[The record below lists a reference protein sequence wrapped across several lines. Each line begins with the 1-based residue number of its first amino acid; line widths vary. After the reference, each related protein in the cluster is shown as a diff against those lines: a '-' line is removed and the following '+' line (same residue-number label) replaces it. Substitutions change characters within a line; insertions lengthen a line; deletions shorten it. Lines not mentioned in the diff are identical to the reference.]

1 MSTKEATTKALNK
14 YYESNKKIGVNVST
28 DIYELIE
35 NYCKQMNISK
45 RELIE
50 KAVTNYIDNN

>member
-14 YYESNKKIGVNVST
+14 YYENNKKIGVNVSAE
-28 DIYELIE
+28 IYELIE
-35 NYCKQMNISK
+35 NYCKQMKISK

>member
-1 MSTKEATTKALNK
+1 MSTTKALNK

-28 DIYELIE
+28 EIYELIE
-35 NYCKQMNISK
+35 KYCKQMNISK

-50 KAVTNYIDNN
+50 KAVINYIDNN

>member
-14 YYESNKKIGVNVST
+14 YYKNNKKIGVNVST
-28 DIYELIE
+28 EIYELIE
-35 NYCKQMNISK
+35 KYCKQMNISK

-50 KAVTNYIDNN
+50 KAVINYIDNN

>member
-14 YYESNKKIGVNVST
+14 YYENNKKIGVNVST
-28 DIYELIE
+28 EIYELIE